1 MTRKDFELIAD
12 VLNNYHTGEKAQK
25 DTVAQIALTFAHRL
39 QATNPRFNVQRFV
52 KACTKQFLTNK
63 KNKNNIPT

>member
-25 DTVAQIALTFAHRL
+25 DTVEQIALTFAHRL

-52 KACTKQFLTNK
+52 QACTKQFLTNK
-63 KNKNNIPT
+63 KNKNNIFS

>member
-25 DTVAQIALTFAHRL
+25 DTVEQIALTFAQRL
-39 QATNPRFNVQRFV
+39 QSTNPRFNVQRFV
-52 KACTKQFLTNK
+52 KACTK
-63 KNKNNIPT
+63 

>member
-12 VLNNYHTGEKAQK
+12 ILNNYHTGEKAQK

-52 KACTKQFLTNK
+52 QACTK
-63 KNKNNIPT
+63 